1 MLPEPETRETLLV
14 VFDSVDQA
22 SCSVGDIIREGI
34 VPGAIEM
41 MDALITQAVEEAYH
55 FGFPLDAGAILIVEL
70 DGHQEQVLSE
80 SEQTQ
85 SICRANGAREVRRA
99 ETAQQRAELW
109 KSRKRAFGAIGRIS
123 PNYLTQDGVV
133 PRSRL
138 PDIMHYISEVSKACD
153 LRICNVFHAGDGN
166 IHPLILFDER
176 DPDQVQR
183 AVQAGEDILMRCLE
197 LGGSVSGEHGIGVEK
212 IPLMNKQF
220 TPEDLQAMKDLRH
233 VFDPQETCNP
243 HKMFPSARRCADF
256 VARKQASV

>member
-1 MLPEPETRETLLV
+1 
-14 VFDSVDQA
+14 
-22 SCSVGDIIREGI
+22 
-34 VPGAIEM
+34 
-41 MDALITQAVEEAYH
+41 
-55 FGFPLDAGAILIVEL
+55 
-70 DGHQEQVLSE
+70 
-80 SEQTQ
+80 
-85 SICRANGAREVRRA
+85 NGAREIRRA
-99 ETAQQRAELW
+99 ETAQRRAELW

-138 PDIMHYISEVSKACD
+138 PDIMHYISEVSKACN

>member
-1 MLPEPETRETLLV
+1 
-14 VFDSVDQA
+14 
-22 SCSVGDIIREGI
+22 
-34 VPGAIEM
+34 
-41 MDALITQAVEEAYH
+41 
-55 FGFPLDAGAILIVEL
+55 
-70 DGHQEQVLSE
+70 
-80 SEQTQ
+80 
-85 SICRANGAREVRRA
+85 
-99 ETAQQRAELW
+99 
-109 KSRKRAFGAIGRIS
+109 
-123 PNYLTQDGVV
+123 
-133 PRSRL
+133 
-138 PDIMHYISEVSKACD
+138 MHYISEVSKACN